1 MKSFINALLLIS
13 LFAFTVSSC
22 EEDEENEL
30 KLEFKEGAS
39 YTSENVTLP
48 AGMIV
53 TIGIEAETEK
63 SKDPII
69 SFNISES
76 VNGGSNATVYTESL
90 NDTDYEHDY
99 TFTLAGNPGDTHTFT
114 FTITNKDGINKQVSL
129 TVTVQ

>member
-1 MKSFINALLLIS
+1 MKSFINTLLLIS
-13 LFAFTVSSC
+13 LFAFVVSSC
-22 EEDEENEL
+22 EEDEANEL
-30 KLEFKEGAS
+30 KLEFKVGAS
-39 YTSENVTLP
+39 YTSEDITLP
-48 AGMIV
+48 AGTVV

-99 TFTLAGNPGDTHTFT
+99 TFTLGGNSGETHKFT
-114 FTITNKDGINKQVSL
+114 FTITNRRYQQAEDLI
-129 TVTVQ
+129 VTVQ